1 MREIK
6 FRAYDKKQKCMCNP
20 EITFSNN
27 RLALDI
33 SGYPFFKDMGF
44 DFKNRTYVED
54 TFEFMQYTGLK
65 DKNGKEIYEG
75 DILSGL
81 AGEDG
86 NVEPL
91 LGVVIWDNGMFILKV
106 ISTPEKYYLTTNV
119 FNRTIV
125 RGNIHENPE
134 LLPTD

>member
-6 FRAYDKKQKCMCNP
+6 FRVWDKKKKVMIPFGFNNLSGWDDCCVYLPNAVWLVESDNESLNP
-20 EITFSNN
+20 DLEI
-27 RLALDI
+27 
-33 SGYPFFKDMGF
+33 
-44 DFKNRTYVED
+44 
-54 TFEFMQYTGLK
+54 MQYTGLK
-65 DKNGKEIYEG
+65 DKNGKGIYEG